1 MRWQIAVIGA
11 GAGATTEECATAA
24 EVGRLLADAG
34 CVIVN
39 GGLGGVMAA
48 AAEGAAETGGTSIG
62 LLPGTDRTS
71 AAEALTIAIPTGLG
85 EIRNALVIRAAD
97 GVIAVGGSWGT
108 LSEIALAMRTDKP
121 LVVIGGWH
129 VTNSGGAEMAIPRA
143 GSAADAV
150 ATMLDVLG
158 G

>member
-48 AAEGAAETGGTSIG
+48 AAEGAAETGGTS
-62 LLPGTDRTS
+62 TS